1 MSAHSCSPS
10 CHFGCVGCGRSVQSA
25 NLQHTYEVSERS
37 ASHRAP
43 RALPTIIV
51 MRALQQRQQMD
62 QTQAATVIQ
71 SGIRGRAVRRQA
83 HKSSK
88 HDALDGMDGMEETAI
103 PSMHKVAEGEP
114 VMTTVVVD
122 RERICCDVL
131 NTAIMA
137 ALVGGFALGNLSL
150 SGTDAIDKWIYLL
163 TCFSVHACTCSAL
176 TSAVLY
182 REVVRMNDEAVP
194 SWVAEKQLVLY
205 LPVTKFFMGCTAY
218 LGSVILISWR
228 DLQEDIGFQI
238 ACLVIG
244 IMSMSTIYVTLFL
257 IYGPQ
262 KKLRQKQVRVVP
274 HVENPP

>member
-1 MSAHSCSPS
+1 M
-10 CHFGCVGCGRSVQSA
+10 
-25 NLQHTYEVSERS
+25 
-37 ASHRAP
+37 
-43 RALPTIIV
+43 
-51 MRALQQRQQMD
+51 MRAMQRQQMD
-62 QTQAATVIQ
+62 QTRAATVIQ
-71 SGIRGRAVRRQA
+71 SSVRGRAVRRQV
-83 HKSSK
+83 HHTSK
-88 HDALDGMDGMEETAI
+88 HGATEEISVAI

-114 VMTTVVVD
+114 VMQGVVID

-131 NTAIMA
+131 NTAVMA

-150 SGTDAIDKWIYLL
+150 SGTDTIDKWIYLL

-194 SWVAEKQLVLY
+194 SWVEAKKLLLY
-205 LPVTKFFMGCTAY
+205 MPVTKFFMGCTAY

-228 DLQEDIGFQI
+228 DLQEAVEFQI

-244 IMSMSTIYVTLFL
+244 IMSMSTVYMTLYL

-262 KKLRQKQVRVVP
+262 KRPRQKQARVVP
-274 HVENPP
+274 HIERAS